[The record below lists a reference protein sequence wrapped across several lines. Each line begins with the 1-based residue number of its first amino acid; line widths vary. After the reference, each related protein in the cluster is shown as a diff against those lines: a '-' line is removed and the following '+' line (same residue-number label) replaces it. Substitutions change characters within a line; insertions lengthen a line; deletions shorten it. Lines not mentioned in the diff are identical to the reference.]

1 MGTDGAIEISLV
13 PNGDGMLYLDPMP
26 LHMGDEEE
34 GGEAWTAGAT
44 VASDM
49 LEQGEG
55 LAIIPNMIDLESDE
69 VGFVAKEVE
78 YAKRWMY
85 RKGILTPQASTN
97 AEYVEL
103 ESFLDAVL
111 NGTKPKADVEV
122 GLQDSMAVM
131 LSNLAMDEE
140 RKIYF
145 SEIEAMG
152 RDGVQVSE
160 ARSSA
165 RADD

>member
-1 MGTDGAIEISLV
+1 
-13 PNGDGMLYLDPMP
+13 
-26 LHMGDEEE
+26 
-34 GGEAWTAGAT
+34 
-44 VASDM
+44 
-49 LEQGEG
+49 
-55 LAIIPNMIDLESDE
+55 
-69 VGFVAKEVE
+69 
-78 YAKRWMY
+78 MY

-152 RDGVQVSE
+152 RDGVQVSGV
-160 ARSSA
+160 RSSA